1 MRTTITARHCEIPE
15 TVRARAVTVLERAG
29 EIAPRAVDGH
39 VVFDLEGNEHRAEV
53 RLHLSNG
60 EVVLATGDGTD
71 HRTALDRA
79 EDKIRRQLKKAG
91 DRPRR
96 GRKPAPDKV

>member
-1 MRTTITARHCEIPE
+1 MRTTITARHCDIPD
-15 TVRARAVTVLERAG
+15 TLRARALTVLERAG
-29 EIAPRAVDGH
+29 EIARRPVDGH
-39 VVFDLEGNEHRAEV
+39 VVFDIEGNAHRAEI
-53 RLHLSNG
+53 RLNLSHG
-60 EVVLATGDGTD
+60 DAVVATGEGTD

-96 GRKPAPDKV
+96 GRKPASDKV